1 VGELRT
7 RRELGRDGGPGHE
20 ADVAIEAGHTG
31 VAGDAEARRRAT
43 GEILPLPRPPA
54 SAAG

>member
-1 VGELRT
+1 V
-7 RRELGRDGGPGHE
+7 
-20 ADVAIEAGHTG
+20 DVAIEAGHTG